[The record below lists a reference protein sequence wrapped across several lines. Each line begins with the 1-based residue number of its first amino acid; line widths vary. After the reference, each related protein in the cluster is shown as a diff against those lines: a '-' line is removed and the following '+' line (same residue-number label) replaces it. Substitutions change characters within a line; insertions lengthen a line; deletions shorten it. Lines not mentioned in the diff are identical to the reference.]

1 MEGVAYE
8 QFLTL
13 ERDHWWFIG
22 RRRCYF
28 PILDR
33 FLPARSG
40 LRILDVGCGMGGM
53 LPELARFGRVI
64 GIDSDR
70 RSVEICRER
79 GFANSFQGGA
89 MQIPARSESADL
101 VTFFDCIEHLPDDRA
116 ALADAFR
123 VLAPGGTL
131 FVSVPA
137 YQFLYSNNDRVAHHF
152 RRYTRGDLVAKA
164 RAAGFEIA
172 KATYVNVL
180 LFPLIAP
187 AVLLF
192 KLKETLFP
200 KPDDAR
206 TNLSHVP
213 PRFVNALL
221 ATIFGCEGRLLRF
234 VSAPFGHSLVLVA
247 RKPARAN

>member
-28 PILDR
+28 PILER
-33 FLPARSG
+33 FLPQQRD

-53 LPELARFGRVI
+53 LPELARYGRAI

-79 GFANSFQGGA
+79 GFRNSFQGGA
-89 MQIPARSESADL
+89 MHIPAATGCADL

-116 ALADAFR
+116 ALRDAHR

-137 YQFLYSNNDRVAHHF
+137 YQFLFSNNDRVAHHF
-152 RRYTRGDLVAKA
+152 RRYTRSELVTKA
-164 RAAGFEIA
+164 REAGFEIQ
-172 KATYVNVL
+172 KATYVNVA
-180 LFPLIAP
+180 LFPLIVP

-192 KLKETLFP
+192 KLKEALLP
-200 KPDDAR
+200 KSDDAR

-213 PRFVNALL
+213 PRFVNSLL
-221 ATIFGCEGRLLRF
+221 AGIFGGEGRILRHI
-234 VSAPFGHSLVLVA
+234 SAPFGHSLVLVA
-247 RKPARAN
+247 RRPAARP

>member
-8 QFLTL
+8 QFLKL

-22 RRRCYF
+22 RRRCYL
-28 PILDR
+28 PILER
-33 FLPARSG
+33 FLPRKSG

-53 LPELARFGRVI
+53 LPELARFGDVI

-70 RSVEICRER
+70 RSIEICRER
-79 GFANSFQGGA
+79 GFGNSFLGGA
-89 MQIPARSESADL
+89 MQIAAASGCADL
-101 VTFFDCIEHLPDDRA
+101 VTFYDCIEHLPDDRA
-116 ALADAFR
+116 ALAEAHR

-152 RRYTRGDLVAKA
+152 RRYTRGELVAKA
-164 RAAGFEIA
+164 RAAGFEVV
-172 KATYVNVL
+172 KATYVNVF

-192 KLKETLFP
+192 KLKERLFP
-200 KPDDAR
+200 KPDDSR

-213 PRFVNALL
+213 PRAVNSLL
-221 ATIFGCEGRLLRF
+221 AAVFGGEGKILRH
-234 VSAPFGHSLVLVA
+234 VSAPFGHSLILIG
-247 RKPARAN
+247 RKPLPRS